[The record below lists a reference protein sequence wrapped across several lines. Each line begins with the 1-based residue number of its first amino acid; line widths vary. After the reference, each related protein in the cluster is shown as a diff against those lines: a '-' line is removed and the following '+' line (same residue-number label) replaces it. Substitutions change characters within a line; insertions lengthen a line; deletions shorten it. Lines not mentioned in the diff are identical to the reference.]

1 MQRHQES
8 AFRAAFLVL
17 RDAAEA
23 EDATQEALVRAYGAM
38 GRFKAGRPFRPWLLR
53 IVMNE
58 ALNRRKAMRRR
69 AALTERAAMQEAR
82 TPEPAVDERVVERER
97 ARALWSAL
105 EELGERERTVLYLHY
120 FLALPERETA
130 EFLGCAVG
138 TVKSRLHRA
147 VRKLREMVAR
157 QRPGPLREE
166 A

>member
-1 MQRHQES
+1 M
-8 AFRAAFLVL
+8 L

-38 GRFKAGRPFRPWLLR
+38 GRFKVGRPFRPWLLR
-53 IVMNE
+53 IVINE

-69 AALTERAAMQEAR
+69 AATAERLAADR
-82 TPEPAVDERVVERER
+82 PLPDPAVDDRVVERER

-130 EFLGCAVG
+130 EYLGCAVG
-138 TVKSRLHRA
+138 TVKSRVHRA
-147 VRKLREMVAR
+147 VRKLREIVMR
-157 QRPGPLREE
+157 QQPGLLREE

>member
-1 MQRHQES
+1 MRRHQES

-38 GRFKAGRPFRPWLLR
+38 GRFKVGRPFRPWLLR
-53 IVMNE
+53 IVINE

-69 AALTERAAMQEAR
+69 AATAERLAADR
-82 TPEPAVDERVVERER
+82 LLPDPAVDDRVVERER

-105 EELGERERTVLYLHY
+105 KELGERERTVLYLHY

-138 TVKSRLHRA
+138 TVKSRVHRA
-147 VRKLREMVAR
+147 VRKLREIVTRR
-157 QRPGPLREE
+157 QPGLLREE